1 MLWVS
6 PIALIKGS
14 RFLRFLAT
22 GVINTGFGYAVYALL
37 IWAGFEYFLAAPTSF
52 LLGTL
57 FNYFSN
63 SYLVFFYKGHISSL
77 LRFCVIYSFLLFVNL
92 LLIAVMVKV
101 GISELIAGALAVAP
115 HAVLGYVLLKRF
127 VFVKYLPRSQK

>member
-6 PIALIKGS
+6 PIELIKGR

-37 IWAGFEYFLAAPTSF
+37 IWAGFEYFIAAPTSF

-63 SYLVFFYKGHISSL
+63 RYLVFFYKGHISSL
-77 LRFCVIYSFLLFVNL
+77 LRFCLAYGFLLVVNL
-92 LLIAVMVKV
+92 ALIAAMVSV
-101 GISELIAGALAVAP
+101 GIAELVAGALAVP
-115 HAVLGYVLLKRF
+115 PNAVLGYVLLKRF
-127 VFVKYLPRSQK
+127 VFV

>member
-14 RFLRFLAT
+14 RFLRFLTT
-22 GVINTGFGYAVYALL
+22 GVINTGFGYAFYALL
-37 IWAGFEYFLAAPTSF
+37 IWAGFQYFIAAPTSF

-63 SYLVFFYKGHISSL
+63 RYLVFFYKGHISSL
-77 LRFCVIYSFLLFVNL
+77 LRFCLAYGFLLVVNL
-92 LLIAVMVKV
+92 ALIATMVTV
-101 GISELIAGALAVAP
+101 GISELVAGALAVPP

-127 VFVKYLPRSQK
+127 VFV